1 MIALELQN
9 VRFCY
14 HSSQDDLT
22 INIEHWSVK
31 KGERV
36 FIHGPSGCGK
46 STMLNLLSGILPVS
60 NGSLCVLG
68 KNLEKM
74 SNRERDRFRAN
85 HIGYV
90 FQQFNLIPYLDAINN
105 IQLARHFC
113 NKNKHHD
120 PREEIEEL
128 LQSLNIAQSDWRK
141 PTSRLSVG
149 QQQRIAIARA
159 FINTPELLIADEPTS
174 SLDSNNRDH
183 FMSAL
188 QSLVT
193 KHQATLIFVSHDTT
207 LAKNFDRK
215 ESLNNLNKG
224 SGI

>member
-22 INIEHWSVK
+22 INIEHWSVE

-46 STMLNLLSGILPVS
+46 STLLNLLSGILPVS
-60 NGSLCVLG
+60 NGSLSVLG

-105 IQLARHFC
+105 IRLARYFC
-113 NKNKHHD
+113 DKNKYQD
-120 PREEIEEL
+120 PGEEIEEL
-128 LQSLNIAQSDWRK
+128 LQSLNVARSDWRK
-141 PTSRLSVG
+141 PSSRLSVG

-159 FINTPELLIADEPTS
+159 FINTPKLLIADEPTS
-174 SLDSNNRDH
+174 SLDSNNRDD

-207 LAKNFDRK
+207 LSKNFDRK
-215 ESLNNLNKG
+215 ESLDNLNKG
-224 SGI
+224 NGI

>member
-1 MIALELQN
+1 MIALELRD

-22 INIEHWSVK
+22 VNIEHWSVE

-46 STMLNLLSGILPVS
+46 STLLNLLSGILPVS
-60 NGSLCVLG
+60 DGSISVLG

-85 HIGYV
+85 NIGYV

-113 NKNKHHD
+113 DKNKYQDH
-120 PREEIEEL
+120 REEIEEL
-128 LQSLNIAQSDWRK
+128 LLSLNVSRSDWRK

-174 SLDSNNRDH
+174 SLDSNNRDD

-188 QSLVT
+188 QSLVI
-193 KHQATLIFVSHDTT
+193 KNQATLIFVSHDTT
-207 LAKNFDRK
+207 LAKNFDRA
-215 ESLNNLNKG
+215 EALDNLNKG
-224 SGI
+224 NGR